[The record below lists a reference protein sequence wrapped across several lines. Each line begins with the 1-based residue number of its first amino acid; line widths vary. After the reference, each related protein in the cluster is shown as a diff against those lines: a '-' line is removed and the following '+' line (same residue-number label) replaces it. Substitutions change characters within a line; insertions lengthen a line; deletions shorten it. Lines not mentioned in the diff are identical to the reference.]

1 MRERL
6 QIWYYTELKKLYS
19 LSWKEAIEYIWT
31 YYKLWIIGIVAF
43 LSLTIFL
50 AIRITTNI
58 EGYWLNGIFANT
70 MADAGTG
77 SSLWEDFTDY
87 ADLDLKEKK
96 LEFNAESYFDYL
108 KNQAKGNDYYN
119 AFVALADAGILDFI
133 TMEPES
139 LAALAQSG
147 RLADLR
153 LDRFRAVYERYADRL
168 IFFESAEEGSI
179 PVGIDLSDSLLV
191 TKYGLY
197 AEGCALGVGAHSEN
211 VDVVALF
218 IEFLLQEE

>member
-1 MRERL
+1 MLDRL
-6 QIWYYTELKKLYS
+6 RLWYYTETRKLLD
-19 LSWKEAIEYIWT
+19 LSWKEKIEYIWN

-43 LSLTIFL
+43 LFLTIFL
-50 AIRITTNI
+50 TIRIATNI
-58 EGYWLNGIFANT
+58 EGYWLNGVFANT

-108 KNQAKGNDYYN
+108 KNQAKGNNYYN
-119 AFVALADAGILDFI
+119 AFVALTDAGVLDFV

-139 LAALAQSG
+139 LSALAQSG

-153 LDRFRAVYERYADRL
+153 LDRFRAIYTRWGDRL
-168 IFFESAEEGSI
+168 VYFESAEGDRI

-191 TKYGLY
+191 TKYRLY
-197 AEGCALGVGAHSEN
+197 PTGCALGVCAHSEN
-211 VDVVALF
+211 LDTVALF
-218 IEFLLQEE
+218 LQFVLEE